1 LDSIEGIRKLPA
13 TQVGN
18 HPSCI
23 TSKDLSTMKF
33 VVFGLSISSSWGNGH
48 ATLLRGLFKALV
60 KRGHHITFF
69 ERDTPYYAPHR
80 DLTEMAGV
88 HLELYQDWETAG
100 TAAHRELMD
109 ADIGM
114 VTSYCPDGVAASEAV
129 FASGTR
135 RVFYDLDTPV
145 TLQRLRGGQAL
156 PYIGARGLGD
166 FDLVLSYTGG
176 MAVQEL
182 RDRLGARR
190 VVPLYGS
197 VDPDVHRPAARA
209 EAYRGDLSYFGTYSE
224 DRQKALEQLFVEPAR
239 KLPERRFVM
248 GGALYPHVFPWTE
261 NIFFVRHIPP
271 QEHSSF
277 YCSSKLTLNVTRGPM
292 AEMGYCP
299 SGRLFEAAA
308 CGVPVLTDEWEGLE
322 QFFEPGLEILT
333 ARSGDDAV
341 AAIELPIEELG
352 KISRAARVRVLEQH
366 TAEHRA
372 IELERALESN
382 SKGLPSEFPP
392 NREADEGARLGA

>member
-1 LDSIEGIRKLPA
+1 
-13 TQVGN
+13 
-18 HPSCI
+18 
-23 TSKDLSTMKF
+23 
-33 VVFGLSISSSWGNGH
+33 
-48 ATLLRGLFKALV
+48 
-60 KRGHHITFF
+60 
-69 ERDTPYYAPHR
+69 
-80 DLTEMAGV
+80 
-88 HLELYQDWETAG
+88 
-100 TAAHRELMD
+100 
-109 ADIGM
+109 
-114 VTSYCPDGVAASEAV
+114 
-129 FASGTR
+129 
-135 RVFYDLDTPV
+135 
-145 TLQRLRGGQAL
+145 
-156 PYIGARGLGD
+156 
-166 FDLVLSYTGG
+166 

-197 VDPDVHRPAARA
+197 VDPDLHRPAERA
-209 EAYRGDLSYFGTYSE
+209 EAYRGDLSYFWTYSE

-352 KISRAARVRVLEQH
+352 KISRAARARVLEQH
-366 TAEHRA
+366 TAENRA
-372 IELERALESN
+372 IELERALEST